1 MSEEKP
7 KCITKRAVEAA
18 EELLKQRDDLQ
29 AQLNWSL
36 GNEEKYKKE
45 LAASMD
51 RENQL
56 RAELS
61 RQEQLALDEFSR
73 WGTIQK
79 ERDQLRAEIEQLKRR
94 VEASDNNYKVWKQER
109 DNAIAASEKLADALE
124 YYHANSG
131 DSGDK
136 ALAEYREKFPK
147 QDE

>member
-1 MSEEKP
+1 MSNQKLES
-7 KCITKRAVEAA
+7 ITERAIEAA
-18 EELLKQRDDLQ
+18 EELLKQRNDLQ

-36 GNEEKYKKE
+36 NNEEKYKKE
-45 LAASMD
+45 LAASLE

-56 RAELS
+56 RAEI
-61 RQEQLALDEFSR
+61 D
-73 WGTIQK
+73 K
-79 ERDQLRAEIEQLKRR
+79 LKRR